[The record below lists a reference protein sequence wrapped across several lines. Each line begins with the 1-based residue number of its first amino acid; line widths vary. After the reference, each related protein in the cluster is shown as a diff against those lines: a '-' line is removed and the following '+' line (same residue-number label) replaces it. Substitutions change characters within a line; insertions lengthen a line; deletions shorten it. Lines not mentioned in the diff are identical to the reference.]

1 MNVDDENIKYWKQM
15 YLKCK
20 GAEKNRIDDS
30 HFYKI
35 ALNLSKNR
43 EELEAKAVELIDKY
57 GYIKALKK
65 SKN

>member
-1 MNVDDENIKYWKQM
+1 MEKENKDTKYWRQM
-15 YLKCK
+15 YFKCK
-20 GAEKNRIDDS
+20 GAEENQINDS

-43 EELEAKAVELIDKY
+43 EALEVKAVELIDKY

-65 SKN
+65 SGN